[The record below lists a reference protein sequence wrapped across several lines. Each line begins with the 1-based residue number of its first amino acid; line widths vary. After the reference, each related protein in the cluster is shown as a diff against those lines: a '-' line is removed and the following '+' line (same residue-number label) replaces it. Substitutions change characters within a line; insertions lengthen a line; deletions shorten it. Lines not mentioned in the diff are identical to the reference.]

1 MTPLFAAADGL
12 LTNAEWVAAI
22 FAGLT
27 FVGSIVAFIYQSGKF
42 SQKFEAHQEA
52 DRVAFEALQKA
63 ADEDRKDLRDFM
75 RESREDVH
83 ARLEAVS
90 RELGELRGNVM
101 NLLTRDRE
109 SR

>member
-1 MTPLFAAADGL
+1 MSPIFAQAGV

-27 FVGSIVAFIYQSGKF
+27 FVCSIVAFIYQSGKF
-42 SQKFEAHQEA
+42 SQRFEAHQEA
-52 DRVAFEALQKA
+52 DRVAFEAVQKA
-63 ADEDRKDLRDFM
+63 AAADRQDLRDFM

-90 RELGELRGNVM
+90 RELTELRGNVM
-101 NLLTRDRE
+101 ALLRGGDR
-109 SR
+109 